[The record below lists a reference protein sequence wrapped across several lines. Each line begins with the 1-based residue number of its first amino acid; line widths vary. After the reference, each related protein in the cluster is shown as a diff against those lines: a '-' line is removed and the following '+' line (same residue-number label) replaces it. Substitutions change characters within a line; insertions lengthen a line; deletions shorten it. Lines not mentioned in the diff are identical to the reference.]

1 MEKPDARKTL
11 QSLVAERGVS
21 LAALSGLLGRNP
33 AYLQQFVRKG
43 SPRKLEEN
51 DRKVLARFFGVDE
64 SILSGGGREL
74 EEKSYAEII
83 VSKRPARSEYVD
95 VPRLAFSAAAGAGA
109 LAASEQPFG
118 ALRFSQSWL
127 REMGLHGADLATMT
141 VAGDSMEPTL
151 RDGDEILV
159 DRSVRALRDGV
170 HVVRVED
177 SLLVKRVDMGRPG
190 RVRLCSDNTHYAPID
205 MAPNEVIVIGRVV
218 WKGGRL

>member
-1 MEKPDARKTL
+1 M
-11 QSLVAERGVS
+11 
-21 LAALSGLLGRNP
+21 
-33 AYLQQFVRKG
+33 QQFVRKG

-64 SILSGGGREL
+64 SLLSGGGREL
-74 EEKSYAEII
+74 EEKSYAEVI
-83 VSKRPARSEYVD
+83 VRKQPVRSEYVD
-95 VPRLAFSAAAGAGA
+95 VPRLALSAAAGVGSFVT
-109 LAASEQPFG
+109 SEQPFG

-151 RDGDEILV
+151 RDGDEILI

-170 HVVRVED
+170 HVVWVED

-205 MAPNEVIVIGRVV
+205 MAPSEVIVIGRVV